1 MRIVVM
7 GGGVIGVATAYYLAR
22 DGHRVTVIERQ
33 SECGRETSFANAG
46 LIAPGHASSWASP
59 SAPLT
64 LLKSLLRDDTAL
76 RFKFSADP
84 RFWIWGLKF
93 LRNCTAA
100 RQRANTLP
108 KLRLCLYSQEATR
121 ELLEQTGI
129 ACDMASRGIL
139 YLYRHAENLEAGIAT
154 MAFLKDHGHV
164 QEVIDV
170 DRVVELEPALG
181 PRRHLLAGAILG
193 PNDESGDSFMFTT
206 NLAAYCAQRLGV
218 EFRYDTTIRGLTDDG
233 GRITGVVTDG
243 VNGGGAVTGDAYVMC
258 LASDSPAILRTSG
271 MNAPIYPIKGYSMT
285 YPVAGA
291 EGAPT
296 MGGIDE
302 ESLIAWCRMGERVRF
317 TATAEFSGYD
327 TSFKPG
333 DFSHM
338 KSVASELF
346 PDGGDMDR
354 ASYWACL
361 RPMTPDGPPI
371 IGRGHLENLW
381 LNTGQGHMGWTMACG
396 SGRIAADLI
405 QGRPPAI
412 DIRGME
418 VR

>member
-1 MRIVVM
+1 M

-46 LIAPGHASSWASP
+46 LIAPGHATSWASP
-59 SAPLT
+59 AAPLT

-84 RFWIWGLKF
+84 RFWIWGLRF
-93 LRNCTAA
+93 LRNCTSA
-100 RQRANTLP
+100 RHRANTLP

-121 ELLEQTGI
+121 ELLADTGI

-139 YLYRHAENLEAGIAT
+139 YLYRHAEKLEAGIAS

-181 PRRHLLAGAILG
+181 GQRHLLAGAILG

-206 NLAAYCAQRLGV
+206 NLAAYCADRLGV
-218 EFRYDTTIRGLTDDG
+218 GFRYDTAISGLTRDG
-233 GRITGVVTDG
+233 GRISGVATDRG
-243 VNGGGAVTGDAYVMC
+243 DVTGDAYVVC
-258 LASDSPAILRTSG
+258 LASDSPAILRDAG
-271 MNAPIYPIKGYSMT
+271 MNTPIYPIKGYSMT
-285 YPVAGA
+285 FPVAGA
-291 EGAPT
+291 QGAPT

-302 ESLIAWCRMGERVRF
+302 EALIAWSRLGDRVRF

-327 TSFKPG
+327 TTHKPG

-338 KSVASELF
+338 KAVARELF
-346 PDGGDMDR
+346 PDGGDVGQ
-354 ASYWACL
+354 ATYWACL

-371 IGRGHLENLW
+371 IGRGRLENLW

-396 SGRIAADLI
+396 SGRVVADLI
-405 QGRPPAI
+405 NGRDPAI
-412 DIRGME
+412 DIRGMG

>member
-1 MRIVVM
+1 MNIVVM
-7 GGGVIGVATAYYLAR
+7 GGGVVGVATAYYLAR

-46 LIAPGHASSWASP
+46 LIAPGHATTWATP

-64 LLKSLLRDDTAL
+64 LLKSLVRDDAAL
-76 RFKFSADP
+76 RFKFSVDP

-93 LRNCTAA
+93 LRNCTTA

-121 ELLEQTGI
+121 DLLADTGI
-129 ACDMASRGIL
+129 DCDMASRGIL
-139 YLYRHAENLEAGIAT
+139 YLYRHEENLEAGIAN
-154 MAFLKDHGHV
+154 MAFLRDHGHV

-170 DRVVELEPALG
+170 DRVVALEPALKG
-181 PRRHLLAGAILG
+181 QRHLLAGAILG
-193 PNDESGDSFMFTT
+193 PNDESGDSYKFST
-206 NLAAYCAQRLGV
+206 NLAAYSAEKLGV
-218 EFRYDTTIRGLTDDG
+218 EFRYDTTIQGLAAER
-233 GRITGVVTDG
+233 GRITGVVTDKG
-243 VNGGGAVTGDAYVMC
+243 DVTGDAYVVC
-258 LASDSPAILRTSG
+258 LASNSPAILRTSG
-271 MNAPIYPIKGYSMT
+271 MNTSIYPIKGYSMT
-285 YPVAGA
+285 FPVAGA
-291 EGAPT
+291 AGAPT

-302 ESLIAWCRMGERVRF
+302 EALIAWCRLGDRVRF

-327 TSFKPG
+327 TSHKPA
-333 DFSHM
+333 DFIPM
-338 KSVASELF
+338 KTVARELF
-346 PDGGDMDR
+346 PDGGDLDR

-371 IGRGHLENLW
+371 MGRGNHDNLW

-396 SGRIAADLI
+396 SARIAADLI
-405 QGRPPAI
+405 RGRAPAI